1 MKLNDKGIK
10 TLYEKTKV
18 LNGCGLTQTVTP
30 LINPNHLPLMKEVD
44 LHCSCFESF
53 GIDARVALIAEH
65 YGFDSQC
72 EKLIEEMAELMVAI
86 KHMSKKDECCVD
98 YYDNFIEELGDV
110 KILVSELEYMLRADG
125 NGQQLDESINYKLNR
140 ELKRIQERDNA

>member
-1 MKLNDKGIK
+1 MSQNDK
-10 TLYEKTKV
+10 
-18 LNGCGLTQTVTP
+18 
-30 LINPNHLPLMKEVD
+30 EVKN
-44 LHCSCFESF
+44 S

-110 KILVSELEYMLRADG
+110 KILVLELEYMLRADG

-140 ELKRIQERDNA
+140 ELKRIQERNNA

>member
-1 MKLNDKGIK
+1 MNQNDKDVKG
-10 TLYEKTKV
+10 V
-18 LNGCGLTQTVTP
+18 
-30 LINPNHLPLMKEVD
+30 
-44 LHCSCFESF
+44 

-86 KHMSKKDECCVD
+86 KHMSKKDECCAD
-98 YYDNFIEELGDV
+98 YHDNFIEELGDV

-125 NGQQLDESINYKLNR
+125 DGQQLDESVNYKLNR
-140 ELKRIQERDNA
+140 EIKRIQERNHA

>member
-1 MKLNDKGIK
+1 MNQNDKDVK
-10 TLYEKTKV
+10 RV
-18 LNGCGLTQTVTP
+18 
-30 LINPNHLPLMKEVD
+30 
-44 LHCSCFESF
+44 

-125 NGQQLDESINYKLNR
+125 DGQKLDESVNYKLNR
-140 ELKRIQERDNA
+140 EIKRIQERNNA